1 MILCRYNHLKA
12 GVPKHMSK
20 EEIISTFKV
29 FRETLDI
36 PIQGEP
42 VYTWFWI
49 PIALFFILVI
59 IGIIYGIHEFLD
71 FDDWIGA
78 VVAGVFIG
86 LIAGLFSYAIYQ
98 GTNKPVE
105 LTEASKQAEI
115 AKWVSEHIVNDYIP
129 ALPLL
134 RLQIKE
140 YHFSSKGITVE
151 LSDTSNQSGEGIV
164 SLKED
169 TDVKYIDIDEAY
181 IEAKWVTGLP
191 AKMGVDDGFYAATL
205 YLPQNTQK
213 ISSR

>member
-1 MILCRYNHLKA
+1 
-12 GVPKHMSK
+12 MSK